1 MYRDR
6 KRKEYYNI
14 KYQQN
19 INDYE
24 YYSTYENVPFKNNR
38 LELIETEQPVVNNI
52 LYGYHYSL
60 YDQTDIFFSYLST
73 KRKNLTESCY
83 HIEEII
89 NTVND
94 PELRSFGKNR
104 QGFKTTFNDR
114 DEQKLFDVHFE
125 YI

>member
-1 MYRDR
+1 MIRTR
-6 KRKEYYNI
+6 KKQNYCEI
-14 KYQQN
+14 TYQKN

-60 YDQTDIFFSYLST
+60 NDQTDVFFSCLST

-83 HIEEII
+83 HIKEII
-89 NTVND
+89 NTFND
-94 PELRSFGKNR
+94 PELRSFGKNI
-104 QGFKTTFNDR
+104 QGFKTTFLDR
-114 DEQKLFDVHFE
+114 DEQKGFNVHFE